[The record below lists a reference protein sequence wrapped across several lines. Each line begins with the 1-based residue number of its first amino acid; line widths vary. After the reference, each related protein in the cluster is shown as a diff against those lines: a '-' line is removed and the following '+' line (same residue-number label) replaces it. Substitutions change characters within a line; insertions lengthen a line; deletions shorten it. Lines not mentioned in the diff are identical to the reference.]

1 MSQLAVKSV
10 GAKRKHSDENYTEA
24 KQAMDEAKRA
34 NFSALTAT
42 NGITKTSNSMAKP
55 AAGTVKKIVIKSFKD
70 PKLPENYQVT
80 GSMFINNNNFI
91 NSLSN
96 RKKPGRSLKRLL

>member
-1 MSQLAVKSV
+1 MSQLAVKSG

-24 KQAMDEAKRA
+24 KRAMDEAKRA

-55 AAGTVKKIVIKSFKD
+55 TAGTVKKIVIKSFKD

-80 GSMFINNNNFI
+80 DFKSINNINFLSH
-91 NSLSN
+91 NSN
-96 RKKPGRSLKRLL
+96 RKKPGRN